1 VKRRGP
7 LRSSVGGVQI
17 GALACAVT
25 ALLAAG
31 CASAEH
37 RYMAQNLPGE
47 LQASAWQA
55 PCTVDLSPTVA
66 RLTPP
71 KFDAGDEVEVVLAT
85 GLGSGDVTRIK
96 TTIADDGTVELPVLG
111 RIAIAGTTCDGARQA
126 VVQAC
131 HRDGVHQSSVV
142 QISLERAR
150 QHQITVTGAVQH
162 PGVYTLP
169 RQCSDLVS
177 ALAAAG
183 GVCNDAGSKITIQS
197 RGTASVAAQP
207 AAGSGPSEPASG
219 QLEPALMTQHPG
231 PASARREIQLT
242 SGSAGELVQEEL
254 RDGDVVVV
262 ERRSPPAVLVTG
274 MVQKP
279 GRYELPVGVE
289 YRVLDAIASAQGVS
303 HKVIDTVVV
312 CRAIRGG
319 TERALIQVS
328 LRGATRNE
336 SENIVLMPGD
346 LVSVETN
353 AGMLFQ
359 DVTKY
364 VGLTLV
370 AAGSF
375 FVHF

>member
-1 VKRRGP
+1 
-7 LRSSVGGVQI
+7 
-17 GALACAVT
+17 
-25 ALLAAG
+25 
-31 CASAEH
+31 
-37 RYMAQNLPGE
+37 MAQRLPDE
-47 LQASAWQA
+47 LQAPGWQA

-85 GLGSGDVTRIK
+85 GLRSADVTRIK
-96 TTIADDGTVELPVLG
+96 TTIADDGTVELPTLG
-111 RIAIAGTTCDGARQA
+111 RIAIAGTTCEGARQA

-131 HRDGVHQSSVV
+131 HRDAFQQATVV
-142 QISLERAR
+142 QVSLQHAR
-150 QHQITVTGAVQH
+150 QHQITVTGAVQR
-162 PGVYTLP
+162 PGIYTLP
-169 RQCSDLVS
+169 RQQSDLVS

-197 RGTASVAAQP
+197 RGTANVGGQP
-207 AAGSGPSEPASG
+207 IAGSAPIEPASG
-219 QLEPALMTQHPG
+219 QVEPALLNQHPG
-231 PASARREIQLT
+231 AASARREIQLT
-242 SGSAGELVQEEL
+242 SGTAGELAQEEL

-274 MVQKP
+274 MVLKP

-289 YRVLDAIASAQGVS
+289 YRVLDAITSAQGVS

-312 CRAIRGG
+312 CRPIRGG

-328 LRGATRNE
+328 LREATRNE
-336 SENIVLMPGD
+336 NENIVLLPGD
-346 LVSVETN
+346 LVSVESN
-353 AGMLFQ
+353 IGMLVQ
-359 DVTKY
+359 DFTKY
-364 VGLTLV
+364 VGITFV

>member
-1 VKRRGP
+1 VKRRGS
-7 LRSSVGGVQI
+7 LSLGGGQVA
-17 GALACAVT
+17 GLACVVT
-25 ALLAAG
+25 ALLVAG

-37 RYMAQNLPGE
+37 RYMAQRLPDE
-47 LQASAWQA
+47 LQAPGWQA

-85 GLGSGDVTRIK
+85 GLGSGDVTRIR
-96 TTIADDGTVELPVLG
+96 TTICDDGTVELPVLG
-111 RIAIAGTTCDGARQA
+111 RIAIAGTTCEGARQA

-142 QISLERAR
+142 QISLQRAR

-162 PGVYTLP
+162 PGIYTLP

-183 GVCNDAGSKITIQS
+183 GVSNDAGPKITIQS
-197 RGTASVAAQP
+197 RGTANVGAQP
-207 AAGSGPSEPASG
+207 PVGSTAPEPASG
-219 QLEPALMTQHPG
+219 QVEPALMTQHPG

-242 SGSAGELVQEEL
+242 SGSAGELAQEEL

-274 MVQKP
+274 MVLKP
-279 GRYELPVGVE
+279 GRYEMPVGVE

-312 CRAIRGG
+312 CRAIQGG

-346 LVSVETN
+346 LVSVESN
-353 AGMLFQ
+353 VGMLFQ
-359 DVTKY
+359 DFAKY
-364 VGLTLV
+364 VGLTFV